1 MGETACPITG
11 TDAWLRCLGNRAG
24 IALSRKGPLVDET
37 EDQRSDFLASMTQI
51 VAAHLANANTSL
63 PTENVPAFMRDVYE
77 AIRTVENDPKKVAG
91 DAPASPELKPAVAI
105 EQSVS
110 PEYIVCLEDG
120 KHLKMLKRHLMS
132 RYQMTPAD
140 YRLKWNLPADYPMVA
155 PAYAERRAVVA
166 REIGLGRRIRTET
179 PAPTLET
186 IVKASPPAVST
197 AVEPVLPSRA
207 PQEKSR
213 RSTVKTGAWP
223 SATKKKPASSS
234 ARARKSK
241 PAAS

>member
-1 MGETACPITG
+1 
-11 TDAWLRCLGNRAG
+11 
-24 IALSRKGPLVDET
+24 VDET

-77 AIRTVENDPKKVAG
+77 AIRTVENDSKKVAG

-155 PAYAERRAVVA
+155 PAYTERRAAVA
-166 REIGLGRRIRTET
+166 REIGLGLRIQTET
-179 PAPTLET
+179 PA
-186 IVKASPPAVST
+186 SPPAAIEEAPPPADST
-197 AVEPVLPSRA
+197 EAEPVVPSA
-207 PQEKSR
+207 PPKEKSR
-213 RSTVKTGAWP
+213 RSTVKTGAGAN
-223 SATKKKPASSS
+223 ATKKKKPASSS